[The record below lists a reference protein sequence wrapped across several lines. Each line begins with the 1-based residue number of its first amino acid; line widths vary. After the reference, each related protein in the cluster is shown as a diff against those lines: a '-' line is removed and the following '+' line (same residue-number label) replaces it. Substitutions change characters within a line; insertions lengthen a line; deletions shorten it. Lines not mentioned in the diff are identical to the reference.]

1 MVNSSS
7 TAVTSSLS
15 DNPMMQHYAAIYA
28 SSMVV
33 MLLFKVVRGVAFV
46 KVRW

>member
-1 MVNSSS
+1 MGNSSS
-7 TAVTSSLS
+7 GSAVTSSLK
-15 DNPMMQHYAAIYA
+15 DNPMMQHYVAVYA

-46 KVRW
+46 KVR